1 MTIEPNRIRAADCCT
16 ELLGTEFLQA
26 LCEPSR
32 AAILRALVLKGRSDI
47 SSLAGELPIDRSV
60 ISRHLQT
67 LERVGIVTSER
78 EGRHTCY
85 QVNGPALIDELEKLA
100 DGLKQIRPFCCP

>member
-1 MTIEPNRIRAADCCT
+1 MTIEPNRIKAADCCT

-47 SSLAGELPIDRSV
+47 STLAADLPIDRSV

-67 LERVGIVTSER
+67 MEKVGIVSSTR
-78 EGRHTCY
+78 EGRHTYY
-85 QVNGPALIDELEKLA
+85 QVDGVALIDELEKLTE
-100 DGLKQIRPFCCP
+100 GLKQIRPFCCP

>member
-47 SSLAGELPIDRSV
+47 STLSQELPIDRSV

-67 LERVGIVTSER
+67 MEKVGIVLSEK
-78 EGRHTCY
+78 EGRHTFY
-85 QVNGPALIDELEKLA
+85 QVNGPTLIEELERLT

>member
-1 MTIEPNRIRAADCCT
+1 MTIEPSRIKAADCCT
-16 ELLGTEFLQA
+16 ELLGTDFLQA

-47 SSLAGELPIDRSV
+47 STLAQDLPVDRSV

-67 LERVGIVTSER
+67 LEKVGIVQSQK
-78 EGRHTCY
+78 EGRHTFY
-85 QVNGPALIDELEKLA
+85 QVNGPALIEELENLTE
-100 DGLKQIRPFCCP
+100 GLKQIRPFCCP

>member
-1 MTIEPNRIRAADCCT
+1 MTIEPNRIKAADCCT

-32 AAILRALVLKGRSDI
+32 ASILRALVLKGRSNI
-47 SSLAGELPIDRSV
+47 SSLARDLPIDRSV

-67 LERVGIVTSER
+67 MERVGIVTAER
-78 EGRHTCY
+78 EGRHTYY
-85 QVNGPALIDELEKLA
+85 QVDGTALIEELEKLTE
-100 DGLKQIRPFCCP
+100 GLRQIRPFCCP